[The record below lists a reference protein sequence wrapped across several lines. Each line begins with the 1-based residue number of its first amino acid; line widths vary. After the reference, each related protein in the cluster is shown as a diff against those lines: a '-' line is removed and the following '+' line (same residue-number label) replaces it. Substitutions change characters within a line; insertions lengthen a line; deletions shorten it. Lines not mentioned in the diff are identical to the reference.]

1 MDTILQFLTGVL
13 RYVLP
18 VLALLILAVC
28 VISLFRNRPRVHKM
42 AQLVDQNNGSVM
54 DITHWET
61 SIGKSKANDVVL
73 PLPSVSRFHAVIA
86 KKKDGWMVTD
96 TFSKNGVQVNG
107 VPVDQRAP
115 LADGDILMIGT
126 IPLQF
131 LCKEAIST
139 DDRSQMRTAARQNR
153 GQTVAYGVWW
163 TQRPTARYISKSR
176 MCSSVEARMR
186 IFSCSAP
193 RSVPTTHGCAAPPR
207 DGRCMTWTAT
217 TVPNSTVGLLR
228 SPS

>member
-107 VPVDQRAP
+107 VPVNQRAP
-115 LADGDILMIGT
+115 LAGGDILMIGT

-131 LCKEAIST
+131 LCKEA
-139 DDRSQMRTAARQNR
+139 RAGVKRWPM
-153 GQTVAYGVWW
+153 AYWW

-176 MCSSVEARMR
+176 MCSSVEARTR

-217 TVPNSTVGLLR
+217 TAPSSTVGLLR
-228 SPS
+228 SLS

>member
-139 DDRSQMRTAARQNR
+139 DDRSQMRTAARQSR
-153 GQTVAYGVWW
+153 GQTVAYGVLVDAE
-163 TQRPTARYISKSR
+163 THRPVYIKSR
-176 MCSSVEARMR
+176 MCSSAEARMR

-217 TVPNSTVGLLR
+217 TAPSSTVGLLR

>member
-1 MDTILQFLTGVL
+1 M
-13 RYVLP
+13 
-18 VLALLILAVC
+18 
-28 VISLFRNRPRVHKM
+28 
-42 AQLVDQNNGSVM
+42 
-54 DITHWET
+54 
-61 SIGKSKANDVVL
+61 VL

-139 DDRSQMRTAARQNR
+139 DDRSQMRTAAGRAGDKR
-153 GQTVAYGVWW
+153 WPMAYWW

-176 MCSSVEARMR
+176 MCSSAEARMR

-193 RSVPTTHGCAAPPR
+193 RSAPTTHGCAAPPR
-207 DGRCMTWTAT
+207 MGG
-217 TVPNSTVGLLR
+217 V
-228 SPS
+228 